1 MRSGWLALGFVVLV
15 SVAIGHWGC
24 EVPPLMAPGSTIVLI
39 ANPEFIVAN
48 GGVSVI
54 TAIVSEPAG
63 TFVPDGSVVLF
74 FTNLGRIDPQ
84 GKTVDGVARVNL
96 VADSRSGRATVTGV
110 AAGGGGPVPSGVTGG
125 GEGSDSQE
133 VMIGSA
139 LPRSVVLTANPPTI
153 RGGGSSTIIANVFDE
168 FGNPVAN
175 VPVIFSVSGLLGA
188 SLESGGSQK
197 FTDTN
202 GQAFDT
208 LRTRAVGTTGTA
220 TVAVNLP
227 GGSVAGRLITVQIPV
242 TP

>member
-1 MRSGWLALGFVVLV
+1 MRKGWLGLGFLLLASLAV
-15 SVAIGHWGC
+15 SHWGC
-24 EVPPLMAPGSTIVLI
+24 EVPPLMAPGSSITLI
-39 ANPEFIVAN
+39 ANPKFIVAN

-54 TAIVSEPAG
+54 TAIVTEPVG

-96 VADSRSGRATVTGV
+96 IADSRSGTAKVRGV
-110 AAGGGGPVPSGVTGG
+110 AAAGGGPAPSGGTSASGFAEEQV
-125 GEGSDSQE
+125 E
-133 VMIGSA
+133 IGSA
-139 LPRSVVLTANPPTI
+139 LPTSLVLTADPPTV
-153 RGGGSSTIIANVFDE
+153 RAGGSSTITANVFDT

-175 VPVIFSVSGLLGA
+175 VPVIFTLSVPATLAGA
-188 SLESGGSQK
+188 RLDSGGSQR

-208 LRTRAVGTTGTA
+208 LHTRAGTSGLASVSATA
-220 TVAVNLP
+220 AGDLASRAPVN
-227 GGSVAGRLITVQIPV
+227 IQV